1 MANKASALDR
11 IEELS
16 DDLRQ
21 SRISVGELLK
31 SYQSL
36 VNGVASALDGTDE
49 TLAEL
54 DALADMIESGE
65 IEMNEDAERAL
76 QNLYDA
82 RGDVSNDTRVLQV
95 FRDGNDSALKALFDF
110 TSTQAYVVALS
121 RRVQ

>member
-11 IEELS
+11 IEALS

-21 SRISVGELLK
+21 SRISVGELLE

-65 IEMNEDAERAL
+65 IEMNEDTERAL

-82 RGDVSNDTRVLQV
+82 REDVSNDARVLQV
-95 FRDGNDSALKALFDF
+95 FRDGNDSASKALFDF